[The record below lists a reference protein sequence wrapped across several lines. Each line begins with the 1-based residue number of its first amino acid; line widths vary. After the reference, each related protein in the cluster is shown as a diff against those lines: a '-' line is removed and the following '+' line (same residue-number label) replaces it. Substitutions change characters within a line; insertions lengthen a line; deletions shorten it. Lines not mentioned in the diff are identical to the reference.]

1 VTWIPHHALVAP
13 EGEAPAAWL
22 LFLHGILGSGA
33 NWRTVARRLV
43 AARPDWGAVLV
54 DLRMHGRSQDAP
66 PPHTLAA
73 VAADLDRLARDLAG
87 RGMPVAGVIGHS
99 FGGKAALAYRQLA
112 AAGVPGGL
120 PAGLIE
126 TWVLDASP
134 SPRPDEL
141 PEEGAPPPETPG
153 DGAGDVVL
161 MLESLPGQ
169 FSGRDDFV
177 AQVTGHGFSR
187 PLAEWLAMNLDREG
201 GGVRLRL
208 DLAAVRALLADH
220 FRQDLWPAVE
230 SRELPGALRFVVAG
244 RSRSLDHGDR
254 RRLQDLSQDGRVGV
268 HILPDTG
275 HWLHMEAPDAL
286 LRLFSDGLT
295 RPPRP

>member
-1 VTWIPHHALVAP
+1 VEVTWIPHHVLVAP
-13 EGEAPAAWL
+13 EGDAPAAWL

-33 NWRTVARRLV
+33 NWRTLARRLV

-66 PPHTLAA
+66 PPHTVAT
-73 VAADLDRLARDLAG
+73 VAADLDRLTRDLTA
-87 RGMPVAGVIGHS
+87 RGMPVACVIGHS

-112 AAGVPGGL
+112 
-120 PAGLIE
+120 PAGLME

-134 SPRPDEL
+134 SPRPGEL
-141 PEEGAPPPETPG
+141 PPAGAPPPATPG

-169 FSGRDDFV
+169 FSSRDDFV
-177 AQVTGHGFSR
+177 AQVTGRGFSR
-187 PLAEWLAMNLDREG
+187 PLAEWLAMNLDRVDG
-201 GGVRLRL
+201 GLRQRL

-244 RSRSLDHGDR
+244 RSRSLDDNDR
-254 RRLQDLSQDGRVGV
+254 RRLQDLASDGRVGV
-268 HILPDTG
+268 HLLPDTG

-295 RPPRP
+295 RPARS

>member
-1 VTWIPHHALVAP
+1 VSWIPHHAVVAP

-66 PPHTLAA
+66 PPHTVAA
-73 VAADLDRLARDLAG
+73 VAADIDRLARDLAA
-87 RGMPVAGVIGHS
+87 RDMPVAGVIGHS
-99 FGGKAALAYRQLA
+99 FGGKAALAYRALA
-112 AAGVPGGL
+112 
-120 PAGLIE
+120 PAGLLE

-134 SPRPDEL
+134 SPRPGEL
-141 PEEGAPPPETPG
+141 PPAGAPTPETPG

-161 MLESLPGQ
+161 MLESLAGQ
-169 FSGRDDFV
+169 FSSRDDFV
-177 AQVTGHGFSR
+177 AQVTGRGFSR
-187 PLAEWLAMNLDREG
+187 PLAEWLAMNLDRADG
-201 GGVRLRL
+201 GLRLRL
-208 DLAAVRALLADH
+208 DLSAVRALLADH
-220 FRQDLWPAVE
+220 FRRDLWPAVE

-244 RSRSLDHGDR
+244 RSRSLDDGDR
-254 RRLQDLSQDGRVGV
+254 SRLHDLSNDGRVDL
-268 HILPDTG
+268 HLLPDTG

-286 LRLFSDGLT
+286 LQLFSDGLT
-295 RPPRP
+295 RPTRS